1 MRILFMGTPDFAVP
15 CLDILNKEH
24 EVIGVYTKIDKINHR
39 GRKIE
44 YLPVKKYALENDLK
58 IFQPNKLKDENIIQE
73 ILDMKPD
80 LIAVVAYGKIIP
92 KEIID
97 IPKYGIINVHSSLL
111 PRFRGAAPI
120 NAAIMA
126 GDKKS
131 GVTVMYIAEGLDT
144 GDIILAKETP
154 IYEEDNFETLHD
166 RLKDLAAEAIIEA
179 VNLIGEGKNNR
190 IAQDD
195 SKATFVKPFKK
206 EDLIINW
213 NQNEE
218 EIYNF
223 VRGISPI
230 PCGFSILNDKIMKI
244 YEIEKN
250 NKIYENG
257 VIGEVVGKI
266 KGKGP
271 VVKTKNG
278 SIVITSAKPQSKKRL
293 SGADLLNGNF
303 IKIGEIFKGV
313 EQ

>member
-1 MRILFMGTPDFAVP
+1 MKILFMGTPDFAVP

-24 EVIGVYTKIDKINHR
+24 EIIGVYTKVDKINHR

-58 IFQPNKLKDENIIQE
+58 IFQPNKLKDPEVIEE
-73 ILDMKPD
+73 IRNMNPD

-126 GDKKS
+126 GDKNT

-154 IYEEDNFETLHD
+154 IYEEDNFESLHD
-166 RLKDLAAEAIIEA
+166 RLKELGAEAISEA
-179 VNLIGEGKNNR
+179 VNLMEKGENDR
-190 IAQDD
+190 IIQDD

-206 EDLIINW
+206 EDLIVNW
-213 NQNEE
+213 NQSEE

-230 PCGFSILNDKIMKI
+230 PCSFSMLNDKVLKI
-244 YEIEKN
+244 YEVKKN
-250 NKIYENG
+250 GQVYDNG
-257 VIGEVVGKI
+257 AIGEVVGKV

-271 VVKTKNG
+271 VVKTKDG
-278 SIVITSAKPQSKKRL
+278 SVIITSAKPQSKKRL

-303 IKIGEIFKGV
+303 IKIGEILKGV